1 MSIYDSVVILRAETG
16 RSGWSVE
23 QVSRLLDSVRLEAAA
38 GIRRRRKLTKLQIGE
53 EPARVLVTW
62 GGGAT
67 DIMWCVVASADF
79 APLLTCL
86 LLAFIY
92 LLLFALPWFCFPR
105 QT

>member
-1 MSIYDSVVILRAETG
+1 YLPIIRFSSVDRRIFLFIASFRFHALIDEY
-16 RSGWSVE
+16 SV
-23 QVSRLLDSVRLEAAA
+23 SY
-38 GIRRRRKLTKLQIGE
+38 
-53 EPARVLVTW
+53 
-62 GGGAT
+62 
-67 DIMWCVVASADF
+67 IMWCVVASADF